1 MLKIRQLI
9 KRVRACRTAEEE
21 RSVINKESAEIRN
34 LSKDPNAPNKARN
47 LCKAIYMQMMGY
59 QTSFMQMSCINLLA
73 SSDFTEKRIAYSA
86 LPLVIDST
94 SQVLLLATSTIKKD
108 LQNRD
113 NPEIQALALNA
124 VGDVCTPD
132 MCREISMEVAN
143 IIQNSEDAN
152 VKKRAACAGVIIIKN
167 CPEMID
173 SYIDKIPLLLEDRT
187 HSVCLCGIY
196 LVLEMISIKPSI
208 IDKIKKYHAMFVKYE
223 KSLLSVS
230 YSPEFD
236 VNGITDPFLQAKIL
250 EIIQYTAK
258 DDKELIDELA
268 DLFVSVQ
275 SITESSKQTG
285 YALQYE
291 IIKAINNLNASSGM
305 KSLSN
310 NILGKFLSSNDYNL
324 KYIALNTLKDVARK
338 DLASVQKHRSVILE
352 FLKDNDISLQKRA
365 LDLIYLIINKNNL
378 KNITRECLIFL
389 PKAEDEIKF
398 ELTKKLQDSIVKYSH
413 SYKWEIDSLIK
424 MVINS
429 KGKIYEDVLSQII
442 NSILKVKDLFIYS
455 AHKAFLA
462 LKVKKN
468 ENNASFA
475 KLCIYLIG
483 ELSTYLVS
491 NNTLNCKNEPLTV
504 SEDDVLNL
512 LQEIGV
518 KHNNFGNE
526 TVVQYLLNAL
536 VKLFIK
542 FPDKRNEIENIIKR
556 YKRSYFSEVQSRAL
570 EYLLFN
576 KSDKSDMK
584 KQMVSSVPLPKKDM
598 EENEEKKNL
607 VDENDEENN
616 EPEDDL
622 ICVRLTEGAI
632 KNIDLSENN
641 NENNNNPL
649 DFLGDNNNNIINTN
663 NNNKEGNLDLL
674 DFNNIFSSSG
684 MDQANTNSTNTNA
697 NNNNSM
703 NPFDLLNLNLD
714 QTNNNNNNANDN
726 KNDTQ
731 PADNNNINDLL
742 NMVMNTNNNNNNNNN
757 NDNNNTQNNNTI
769 DLLSG
774 MNTAPQQDTN
784 SMKECFKNEDLSLYY
799 NITKKEG
806 STIDGS
812 VFASSHSNEE
822 ITDVKIN
829 FLVQKFVKLTVL
841 DTSGFALQP
850 GQSLGIKK
858 DFTLTSSDPS
868 KKIIIK
874 IKLHYSINKE
884 EKTKELTIKNL

>member
-9 KRVRACRTAEEE
+9 KKVRACRTAEEE

-34 LSKDPNAPNKARN
+34 LSKDPNDPNKARN

-59 QTSFMQMSCINLLA
+59 QTSFMQMTCINLLA
-73 SSDFTEKRIAYSA
+73 STDFTEKRIAYSA

-108 LQNRD
+108 LQNKE

-124 VGDVCTPD
+124 IGDVCTPD
-132 MCREISMEVAN
+132 MCREISMEVSN
-143 IIQNSEDAN
+143 IIQNAQDSN
-152 VKKRAACAGVIIIKN
+152 VKKRAACAGVVIIKN
-167 CPEMID
+167 CPEMME

-187 HSVCLCGIY
+187 HSVCLSGIY
-196 LVLEMISIKPSI
+196 LVLEMINKNPSI
-208 IDKIKKYHAMFVKYE
+208 IEKIKKYHSMFVKYE

-250 EIIQYTAK
+250 EIMQYTAK

-268 DLFVSVQ
+268 DLFVNVQ

-338 DLASVQKHRSVILE
+338 DLASVQKHRAVILE

-378 KNITRECLIFL
+378 KNITRECLRFL

-398 ELTKKLQDSIVKYSH
+398 ELTKKLQDSIVKYSL
-413 SYKWEIDSLIK
+413 SYKYEIDSLIK

-442 NSILKVKDLFIYS
+442 NSIIKIKDLYIYS

-462 LKVKKN
+462 LKVKIN
-468 ENNASFA
+468 ENNPSLA
-475 KLCIYLIG
+475 KLCIYILG
-483 ELSTYLVS
+483 ELSTFLVN
-491 NNTLNCKNEPLTV
+491 NNTLNCKNETVTV
-504 SEDDVLNL
+504 SEEDILNL
-512 LQEIGV
+512 LKEVGI
-518 KHNNFGNE
+518 KHNSLENE
-526 TVVQYLLNAL
+526 TVIQYLLNAL

-542 FPDKRNEIENIIKR
+542 FPDKRNEIESIIKN

-576 KSDKSDMK
+576 KSDKNDMK
-584 KQMVSSVPLPKKDM
+584 NKMVSAVPLPKKDN
-598 EENEEKKNL
+598 EENVIKKKL

-622 ICVRLTEGAI
+622 ICIRLTEGAI
-632 KNIDLSENN
+632 RNIDITENN
-641 NENNNNPL
+641 NIENSNNNNPF
-649 DFLGDNNNNIINTN
+649 DFLGEKDINTN
-663 NNNKEGNLDLL
+663 TNSNNNPTQGGLDLL
-674 DFNNIFSSSG
+674 DLNNIFSSSG
-684 MDQANTNSTNTNA
+684 TNTTNANTTNDSNTNN

-703 NPFDLLNLNLD
+703 NPFDLLNLQLD
-714 QTNNNNNNANDN
+714 QANNNNNLNNNSQPVNND
-726 KNDTQ
+726 
-731 PADNNNINDLL
+731 NNINDLL
-742 NMVMNTNNNNNNNNN
+742 NMVMNTNNNNNNQSNN
-757 NDNNNTQNNNTI
+757 NDI
-769 DLLSG
+769 LSQIQ
-774 MNTAPQQDTN
+774 TAPQENTN
-784 SMKECFKNEDLSLYY
+784 SMKECFKNEDISLYY
-799 NITKKEG
+799 NITKKDG
-806 STIDGS
+806 NTIDGS
-812 VFASSHSNEE
+812 VFASNNSNEE
-822 ITDVKIN
+822 ISEVKIN
-829 FLVQKFVKLTVL
+829 FLVQKFVKLVVL
-841 DTSGFALQP
+841 NTSGNILEP
-850 GQSLGIKK
+850 SQSLGIKK
-858 DFTLTSSDPS
+858 DFTLTSSDPN
-868 KKIIIK
+868 KKIVVK
-874 IKLHYSINKE
+874 IKLHYIINKE
-884 EKTKELTIKNL
+884 EKIKELTIKNL

>member
-9 KRVRACRTAEEE
+9 KKVRACRTAEEE

-34 LSKDPNAPNKARN
+34 LSKDPNDPNKARN

-59 QTSFMQMSCINLLA
+59 QTSFMQMTCINLLA
-73 SSDFTEKRIAYSA
+73 STDFTEKRIAYSA

-108 LQNRD
+108 LQNKE

-124 VGDVCTPD
+124 IGDVCTPD
-132 MCREISMEVAN
+132 MCREISMEVSN
-143 IIQNSEDAN
+143 IIQNAQDSN
-152 VKKRAACAGVIIIKN
+152 VKKRAACAGVVIIKN
-167 CPEMID
+167 CPEMME

-187 HSVCLCGIY
+187 HSVCLSGIY
-196 LVLEMISIKPSI
+196 LVLEMINKNPSI
-208 IDKIKKYHAMFVKYE
+208 IEKIKKYHSMFVKYE

-250 EIIQYTAK
+250 EIMQYTAK

-268 DLFVSVQ
+268 DLFVNVQ

-338 DLASVQKHRSVILE
+338 DLASVQKHRAVILE

-378 KNITRECLIFL
+378 KNITRECLRFL

-398 ELTKKLQDSIVKYSH
+398 ELTKKLQDSIVKYSL
-413 SYKWEIDSLIK
+413 SYKYEIDSLIK

-442 NSILKVKDLFIYS
+442 NSIIKIKDLYIYS

-462 LKVKKN
+462 LKVKIN
-468 ENNASFA
+468 ENNPSLA
-475 KLCIYLIG
+475 KLCIYILG
-483 ELSTYLVS
+483 ELSTFLVN
-491 NNTLNCKNEPLTV
+491 NNTLNCKNETVTV
-504 SEDDVLNL
+504 SEEDILNL
-512 LQEIGV
+512 LKEVGI
-518 KHNNFGNE
+518 KHNNLENE
-526 TVVQYLLNAL
+526 TVIQYLLNAL

-542 FPDKRNEIENIIKR
+542 FPDKRNEIESIIKN

-576 KSDKSDMK
+576 KSDKNDMK
-584 KQMVSSVPLPKKDM
+584 NKMVSAVPLPKKDN
-598 EENEEKKNL
+598 EENVIKKKL

-622 ICVRLTEGAI
+622 ICIRLTEGAI
-632 KNIDLSENN
+632 RNIDITENN
-641 NENNNNPL
+641 NIENSNNNNPF
-649 DFLGDNNNNIINTN
+649 DFLGEKDINTN
-663 NNNKEGNLDLL
+663 TNSNNNPTQGGLDLL
-674 DFNNIFSSSG
+674 DLNNIFSSSG
-684 MDQANTNSTNTNA
+684 TNTTNANTTNDSNTN

-703 NPFDLLNLNLD
+703 NPFDLLNLQLD
-714 QTNNNNNNANDN
+714 QANNNNNLNNNSQPVNND
-726 KNDTQ
+726 
-731 PADNNNINDLL
+731 NNINDLL
-742 NMVMNTNNNNNNNNN
+742 NMVMNTNNNNNNQSNN
-757 NDNNNTQNNNTI
+757 NDI
-769 DLLSG
+769 LSQIQ
-774 MNTAPQQDTN
+774 TAPQENTN
-784 SMKECFKNEDLSLYY
+784 SMKECFKNEDISLYY
-799 NITKKEG
+799 NITKKDG
-806 STIDGS
+806 NTIDGS
-812 VFASSHSNEE
+812 VFASNNSNEE
-822 ITDVKIN
+822 ISEVKIN
-829 FLVQKFVKLTVL
+829 FLVQKFVKLVVL
-841 DTSGFALQP
+841 NTSGNILEP
-850 GQSLGIKK
+850 SQSLGIKK
-858 DFTLTSSDPS
+858 DFTLTSSDPN
-868 KKIIIK
+868 KKIVVK
-874 IKLHYSINKE
+874 IKLHYIINKE